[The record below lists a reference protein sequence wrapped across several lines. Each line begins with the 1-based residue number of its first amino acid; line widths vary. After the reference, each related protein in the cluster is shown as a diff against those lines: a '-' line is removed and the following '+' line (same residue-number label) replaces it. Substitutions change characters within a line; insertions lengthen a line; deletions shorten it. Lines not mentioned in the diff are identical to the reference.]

1 MPCYNNSYN
10 RCVYTILQGGNKMLY
25 VVKPEDKSPAKLAA
39 LLKEHPEIQ
48 FLSLLAVDF
57 GNNHTDEKIPV
68 DLVIDDL
75 EDFLKVGIQTDGSSV
90 YLPEI
95 ASINNAKVDLIPD
108 LDANWVVDY
117 NYGHILPSGKP
128 CGSLLIPAFLV
139 HDEKEVCSRSVLK
152 NAVVNFKNEIIELF
166 KENPTLVNDY
176 EGITSADDIDDVILT
191 SATELE
197 FWVKT
202 PESKTDIEK
211 LATSQNL
218 KEQYWKRTY
227 GQVRTALEKSL
238 MDLQNYGFEPEMGH
252 KEVGG
257 VASKLSGTNIHTS
270 VMEQLEIDWK
280 YDKTLLAADKELLA
294 KDIIKDAFESCGLSV
309 TFQAKP
315 LEGVAGSGEHHH
327 IGAALKLK
335 NGKIINLFT
344 PIDMTKN
351 YMTKVGY
358 GALMGIL
365 KNYEIINPFVS
376 STNDSLNRLKPGFEA
391 PVCIVSSLGHSPEVP
406 SRNRTVLIGLVR
418 DMGSKY
424 ATRFELR
431 APNPNSNSYLLLA
444 AVCQASLQGIKA
456 TLKSGLELAAIEQGF
471 NKGYGEKHFYLEENR
486 TYRAEEDV
494 FEDYSPEERD
504 KLFGMPP
511 KTVYENLL
519 AFDQN
524 AEKAQVLLGN
534 DVFTDKIIASYKS
547 FMLSE
552 WSIEL
557 KDRIIPDHLKTI
569 RRLVKLHT
577 DEEITD
583 LDIVNWEKIK
593 TLKHYLMKDSLDTKS
608 LFTRIREALADG
620 NYSLAS
626 LLQIE
631 MNAQMTA
638 LTKMYLDYRRNLLI
652 ISE

>member
-1 MPCYNNSYN
+1 
-10 RCVYTILQGGNKMLY
+10 MLY
-25 VVKPEDKSPAKLAA
+25 VIKSEDKSPEKLAN
-39 LLKEHPEIQ
+39 LLKSHPEIQ
-48 FLSLLAVDF
+48 FVSLLGVDF

-68 DLVIDDL
+68 DIVLSDL
-75 EDFLKVGIQTDGSSV
+75 EHFFKNGIQTDGSSV

-108 LDANWVVDY
+108 MEANWIVDY
-117 NYGHILPSGKP
+117 NMSHPLENGDF
-128 CGSLLIPAFLV
+128 CGTLIVPAFLV
-139 HDEKEVCSRSVLK
+139 HNGKEVCSRSVLK
-152 NAVVNFKNEIIELF
+152 NAVINFKNEIMSLF
-166 KENPTLVNDY
+166 KSNPTLLEEYDD
-176 EGITSADDIDDVILT
+176 ITSADEIDDVILT

-202 PESKTDIEK
+202 PDSKTDLEK

-238 MDLQNYGFEPEMGH
+238 KRLDDYGFDAEMGH

-257 VASKLSGTNIHTS
+257 VTSKLSGTNIHTH

-280 YDKTLLAADKELLA
+280 YDKTLLAADKELIA
-294 KDIIKDAFESCGLSV
+294 KDIIKDVFEANGLSV

-315 LEGVAGSGEHHH
+315 IDGVAGSGEHHH

-335 NGKIINLFT
+335 NGKVINLFS
-344 PIDMTKN
+344 PKDMEVN
-351 YMTKVGY
+351 FMTRIGY
-358 GALMGIL
+358 GSLMGIL
-365 KNYEIINPFVS
+365 KHYEVINPFVS

-391 PVCIVSSLGHSPEVP
+391 PVCIVSSLGHSPSIP
-406 SRNRTVLIGLVR
+406 TRNRTILIALIR
-418 DMGSKY
+418 DMKNRL

-431 APNPNSNSYLLLA
+431 SPNPSSNSYLLLA
-444 AVCQASLQGIKA
+444 AVCQTSLDGIKA
-456 TLKSGLELAAIEQGF
+456 TLQSGLNLEEIESAF

-486 TYRAEEDV
+486 VYRTEEDV
-494 FEDYSPEERD
+494 FDDFSPEERD
-504 KLFGMPP
+504 RLFGIPP

-519 AFDQN
+519 AFDQY
-524 AEKAQVLLGN
+524 AHKTTTLISN

-547 FMLSE
+547 YMLSE

-557 KDRIIPDHLKTI
+557 KERIITEHIRTI
-569 RRLVKLHT
+569 RRLAKLHT

-583 LDIVNWEKIK
+583 LDIVNWERIK
-593 TLKHYLMKDSLDTKS
+593 TLKHYLMKDSLSTLS
-608 LFTRIREALADG
+608 LFTRIREAVLDK

-626 LLQIE
+626 LLQLE
-631 MNAQMTA
+631 MNAQMSQ
-638 LTKMYLDYRRNLLI
+638 LTKMYLDYRRNLI
-652 ISE
+652 VINE

>member
-1 MPCYNNSYN
+1 
-10 RCVYTILQGGNKMLY
+10 MLY
-25 VVKPEDKSPAKLAA
+25 IIEQEDKSPSRLAA
-39 LLKEHPEIQ
+39 LLKKHPEIQ

-68 DLVIDDL
+68 NLVIEDL
-75 EDFLKVGIQTDGSSV
+75 EDFFIHGIQTDGSSV

-95 ASINNAKVDLIPD
+95 ASINNGKIDLIPD
-108 LDANWVVDY
+108 LNANWIVDY
-117 NYGHILPSGKP
+117 NMAHTLEDGNL
-128 CGSLLIPAFLV
+128 CGSLIIPAFLI
-139 HDEKEVCSRSVLK
+139 HEGKEVCSRSVLK
-152 NAVVNFKNEIIELF
+152 NAVENFKTEIISLF
-166 KENPTLVNDY
+166 KTNPMLLDEY
-176 EGITSADDIDDVILT
+176 EGIKSADDIEDVILT

-202 PESKTDIEK
+202 PDSKTDIEK
-211 LATSQNL
+211 LTTSQNL

-227 GQVRTALEKSL
+227 GQVRTSLEKSL
-238 MDLQNYGFEPEMGH
+238 MALENYGFEPEMGH

-257 VASKLSGTNIHTS
+257 VTSKLSGTNIHTH

-294 KDIIKDAFESCGLSV
+294 KDIIKDVFEANGLSV

-327 IGAALKLK
+327 IGAAIKLK
-335 NGKIINLFT
+335 NGKMINLFS
-344 PIDMTKN
+344 PKDMEKNFMTKIA
-351 YMTKVGY
+351 Y
-358 GALMGIL
+358 GSMMGIL

-391 PVCIVSSLGHSPEVP
+391 PVCIVSSLGHSPSIP
-406 SRNRTVLIGLVR
+406 SRNRTVLIGLIR
-418 DMGSKY
+418 DMKNKY

-444 AVCQASLQGIKA
+444 AVCQSSIDGIKA
-456 TLKSGLELAAIEQGF
+456 VLNSGLDIDTIENGF
-471 NKGYGEKHFYLEENR
+471 NKGFGEKHFYLEENR
-486 TYRAEEDV
+486 IYRTEEDV
-494 FEDYSPEERD
+494 FDDYSPEERD
-504 KLFGMPP
+504 KLFGIPP

-519 AFDQN
+519 AFDHFS
-524 AEKAQVLLGN
+524 EKSKILLGN
-534 DVFTDKIIASYKS
+534 NVFTDRIIASYKS
-547 FMLSE
+547 YMLSE

-557 KDRIIPDHLKTI
+557 KDRIIPEHVSTI
-569 RRLVKLHT
+569 RRFSKLHT
-577 DEEITD
+577 EEEITD

-593 TLKHYLMKDSLDTKS
+593 MIKHHLMKDSLSSKS
-608 LFTRIREALADG
+608 LFTRIKEALYDE

-631 MNAQMTA
+631 MNAQMTL
-638 LTKMYLDYRRNLLI
+638 LTKMYLDYRRNLI
-652 ISE
+652 VISQ

>member
-1 MPCYNNSYN
+1 
-10 RCVYTILQGGNKMLY
+10 MLY
-25 VVKPEDKSPAKLAA
+25 VIEQEDKSPSRLAA
-39 LLKEHPEIQ
+39 LLKKHPEIQ
-48 FLSLLAVDF
+48 FLSLLGVDF

-68 DLVIDDL
+68 NLVIDDL
-75 EDFLKVGIQTDGSSV
+75 EDFFINGIQTDGSSV

-95 ASINNAKVDLIPD
+95 ASINNGKIDLIPD
-108 LDANWVVDY
+108 LNANWIVDY
-117 NYGHILPSGKP
+117 NMAHTLDDGSL
-128 CGSLLIPAFLV
+128 CGSLIIPAFLI
-139 HDEKEVCSRSVLK
+139 HEGKEVCSRSVLK
-152 NAVVNFKNEIIELF
+152 NAVENFKNEIISLF
-166 KENPTLVNDY
+166 KSNPSLIDEY
-176 EGITSADDIDDVILT
+176 EGIKSADDIEDVVLT

-202 PESKTDIEK
+202 PDSKTDIEK
-211 LATSQNL
+211 LTTSQNL

-227 GQVRTALEKSL
+227 GQVRTSLEKSL
-238 MDLQNYGFEPEMGH
+238 MALENYGFEPEMGH

-257 VASKLSGTNIHTS
+257 VTSKLSGTNIHTH

-294 KDIIKDAFESCGLSV
+294 KDIIKDVFEANGLSV

-327 IGAALKLK
+327 IGAALKMK
-335 NGKIINLFT
+335 NGKIINLFS
-344 PIDMTKN
+344 PKNMEKNFMTKIA
-351 YMTKVGY
+351 Y
-358 GALMGIL
+358 GSMMGIL

-391 PVCIVSSLGHSPEVP
+391 PVCIVSSLGHSPSIP
-406 SRNRTVLIGLVR
+406 SRNRTVLIGLIR
-418 DMGSKY
+418 DMKNKY

-444 AVCQASLQGIKA
+444 AVCQSSIDGIKA
-456 TLKSGLELAAIEQGF
+456 VLNSGLDIDAIEASF

-486 TYRAEEDV
+486 IYRTEEDV
-494 FEDYSPEERD
+494 FDDFSPEERD
-504 KLFGMPP
+504 KLFGIPP

-519 AFDQN
+519 AFDHFSD
-524 AEKAQVLLGN
+524 KAKILLGN
-534 DVFTDKIIASYKS
+534 NVFTDRIIASYKS
-547 FMLSE
+547 YMLSE

-557 KDRIIPDHLKTI
+557 KDRIIPEHISTI
-569 RRLVKLHT
+569 RRFSKLHT

-593 TLKHYLMKDSLDTKS
+593 TIKHHLMKDSLSSKS
-608 LFTRIREALADG
+608 LFTRIKEALYDE

-631 MNAQMTA
+631 MNAQMTL
-638 LTKMYLDYRRNLLI
+638 LTKMYLDYRRNLI
-652 ISE
+652 VISQ

>member
-1 MPCYNNSYN
+1 
-10 RCVYTILQGGNKMLY
+10 MLY
-25 VVKPEDKSPAKLAA
+25 VIKPEDKSPERLAI
-39 LLKEHPEIQ
+39 LLKQHPEIE
-48 FLSLLAVDF
+48 FVSLLAVDF

-68 DLVIDDL
+68 GIVLEDL
-75 EDFLKVGIQTDGSSV
+75 EDFFENGIQTDGSSV

-108 LDANWVVDY
+108 MDANWIVDY
-117 NYGHILPSGKP
+117 NLAHPIGDGKF
-128 CGSLLIPAFLV
+128 CGTLLIPAFLI
-139 HDEKEVCSRSVLK
+139 HDKKEVCSRSVLK
-152 NAVVNFKNEIIELF
+152 NAVVNFKEEVIDLF
-166 KENPTLVNDY
+166 KKHPSLLEDY
-176 EGITSADDIDDVILT
+176 DDITSADDIDDVVLT

-202 PESKTDIEK
+202 PDTKTDVEK
-211 LATSQNL
+211 LSTSQNL

-227 GQVRTALEKSL
+227 GQVRTALEASL
-238 MDLQNYGFEPEMGH
+238 KRLDQYGFEPEMGH

-257 VASKLSGTNIHTS
+257 VSSKLSGTNIYTH

-280 YDKTLLAADKELLA
+280 YDKTLLAADKELIA
-294 KDIIKDAFESCGLSV
+294 KDIIKDVFESNGLSV

-327 IGAALKLK
+327 IGAAIVLK
-335 NGKIINLFT
+335 NGKRINLFS
-344 PIDMTKN
+344 PKQMDANFMTRI
-351 YMTKVGY
+351 GY

-391 PVCIVSSLGHSPEVP
+391 PVCIVSSLGHSPSTP

-418 DMGSKY
+418 DMKSKY

-444 AVCQASLQGIKA
+444 AVCQASLDGIKA
-456 TLKSGLELAAIEQGF
+456 TLESKLPLAEIESTF
-471 NKGYGEKHFYLEENR
+471 NKSYGEKHFYLEENR
-486 TYRAEEDV
+486 AYRSEEDV
-494 FEDYSPEERD
+494 FEDFSPEERD
-504 KLFGMPP
+504 KFFGMPP

-519 AFDQN
+519 AFDHN
-524 AEKAQVLLGN
+524 NDKASILLN
-534 DVFTDKIIASYKS
+534 NSVFSDKIIASYKS
-547 FMLSE
+547 YMLSE

-557 KDRIIPDHLKTI
+557 KDRIIPTHVSTI
-569 RRLVKLHT
+569 RRLKKLHGN
-577 DEEITD
+577 DEISD
-583 LDIVNWEKIK
+583 LDIVSWEKIK
-593 TLKHYLMKDSLDTKS
+593 TLKHHLMKDSLSSKS
-608 LFTRIREALADG
+608 LFTRIKDALADG

-631 MNAQMTA
+631 MNAQMSI
-638 LTKMYLDYRRNLLI
+638 LTKMYLDYRRNLILI
-652 ISE
+652 EE

>member
-1 MPCYNNSYN
+1 
-10 RCVYTILQGGNKMLY
+10 MLY
-25 VVKPEDKSPAKLAA
+25 VIKPEDKSPEKLSL
-39 LLKEHPEIQ
+39 LLKQHPEIE
-48 FLSLLAVDF
+48 FVSLLAVDF

-68 DLVIDDL
+68 GIVL
-75 EDFLKVGIQTDGSSV
+75 EDLKDFFDNGIQTDGSSV

-108 LDANWVVDY
+108 MDANWIVDY
-117 NYGHILPSGKP
+117 NLAHPIGDGKF
-128 CGSLLIPAFLV
+128 CGTLVIPAFLI
-139 HDEKEVCSRSVLK
+139 HDKKEVCSRSVLK
-152 NAVVNFKNEIIELF
+152 NAVVNFKHEVIDLF
-166 KENPTLVNDY
+166 KKHPSLLDDY
-176 EGITSADDIDDVILT
+176 SDITSADDIEDVVLT

-202 PESKTDIEK
+202 PDTKTDVEK
-211 LATSQNL
+211 LSTSQNL

-227 GQVRTALEKSL
+227 GQVRTALEASL
-238 MDLQNYGFEPEMGH
+238 KKLDLYGFEPEMGH

-257 VASKLSGTNIHTS
+257 VSSKLSGTNIYTH

-280 YDKTLLAADKELLA
+280 YDKTLLTADKELIA
-294 KDIIKDAFESCGLSV
+294 KDIIKDVFESNGLSV

-327 IGAALKLK
+327 IGAAIVLK
-335 NGKIINLFT
+335 NGKRINLFS
-344 PIDMTKN
+344 PKQMDANFMTRI
-351 YMTKVGY
+351 GY

-391 PVCIVSSLGHSPEVP
+391 PVCIVSSLGHSPSTP

-418 DMGSKY
+418 DMKSKY

-444 AVCQASLQGIKA
+444 AVCQASLDGIKA
-456 TLKSGLELAAIEQGF
+456 TLESKLALDEIENAF

-486 TYRAEEDV
+486 AYRSEEDV
-494 FEDYSPEERD
+494 FEDFSPEERD
-504 KLFGMPP
+504 KFFGMPP

-519 AFDQN
+519 AFDHN
-524 AEKAQVLLGN
+524 NEKASLLLN
-534 DVFTDKIIASYKS
+534 NNVFTDKIIASYKS
-547 FMLSE
+547 YMLSE

-557 KDRIIPDHLKTI
+557 KDRIIPTHVSTI
-569 RRLVKLHT
+569 RRLKKLHGN
-577 DEEITD
+577 DEISD
-583 LDIVNWEKIK
+583 LDIVSWEKIK
-593 TLKHYLMKDSLDTKS
+593 TLKHHLMKDSLSSKS
-608 LFTRIREALADG
+608 LFTRIKDALADG

-631 MNAQMTA
+631 MNAQMSI
-638 LTKMYLDYRRNLLI
+638 LTKMYLDYRRNLILI
-652 ISE
+652 EE

>member
-1 MPCYNNSYN
+1 
-10 RCVYTILQGGNKMLY
+10 MLY
-25 VVKPEDKSPAKLAA
+25 VINPEDKSPKKLSA
-39 LLKEHPEIQ
+39 LLKKHPEIQ
-48 FLSLLAVDF
+48 FISLLAVDF

-68 DLVIDDL
+68 SLVIDDL
-75 EDFLKVGIQTDGSSV
+75 EDFFVNGIQTDGSSV

-108 LDANWVVDY
+108 MDAHWVVDY
-117 NYGHILPSGKP
+117 NMAHPLDDGTY
-128 CGSLLIPAFLV
+128 CGSLVIPAFLI
-139 HDEKEVCSRSVLK
+139 HDGKEVCSRSVLK
-152 NAVVNFKNEIIELF
+152 NAVQNFKNEVIGLFRNFPELCG
-166 KENPTLVNDY
+166 EY
-176 EGITSADDIDDVILT
+176 EGIASADEIDDVILT

-227 GQVRTALEKSL
+227 GQVRTAMEKSL
-238 MDLQNYGFEPEMGH
+238 IMLEHYGFEPEMGH

-257 VASKLSGTNIHTS
+257 VTSKLSGTNIHTHI
-270 VMEQLEIDWK
+270 MEQLEIDWK
-280 YDKTLLAADKELLA
+280 YDKTLLTADKEIIA
-294 KDIIKDAFESCGLSV
+294 KNIIKDVFEANGLSV

-335 NGKIINLFT
+335 DGKMINLFS
-344 PIDMTKN
+344 PKVMTDHF
-351 YMTKVGY
+351 MTRIGF
-358 GALMGIL
+358 GSLMGIL
-365 KNYEIINPFVS
+365 KNYEVINPFVS

-391 PVCIVSSLGHSPEVP
+391 PVCIVSSLGHSPEKP
-406 SRNRTVLIGLVR
+406 SRNRTILIGLIR
-418 DMGSKY
+418 DMRNKY

-444 AVCQASLQGIKA
+444 AVCQASLDGINA
-456 TLKSGLELAAIEQGF
+456 VLNSGQNLSAIETGF
-471 NKGYGEKHFYLEENR
+471 SKGYGEKHFYLDDNR
-486 TYRAEEDV
+486 VYRTEEDV
-494 FEDYSPEERD
+494 FDDFSPEERD
-504 KLFGMPP
+504 RLFGIPP

-519 AFDQN
+519 SFDQYS
-524 AEKAQVLLGN
+524 EKVKTLTVN
-534 DVFTDKIIASYKS
+534 NVFTDKIIASYKAY
-547 FMLSE
+547 MLSE

-557 KDRIIPDHLKTI
+557 RDRIIPEHVRTI
-569 RRLVKLHT
+569 RRLTKLHT

-583 LDIVNWEKIK
+583 LDIVNWERIK
-593 TLKHYLMKDSLDTKS
+593 TVKHYLMKDSLSAKS
-608 LFTRIREALADG
+608 LFTRIKEALDDE

-631 MNAQMTA
+631 MNAQMSM
-638 LTKMYLDYRRNLLI
+638 LTKMYLEYRRNLI
-652 ISE
+652 VIQE

>member
-1 MPCYNNSYN
+1 
-10 RCVYTILQGGNKMLY
+10 MLY
-25 VVKPEDKSPAKLAA
+25 VIKQEDKSPKRLTEI
-39 LLKEHPEIQ
+39 LKAHPEIQ
-48 FLSLLAVDF
+48 FVSLLGVDF

-68 DLVIDDL
+68 SIIMDDM
-75 EDFLKVGIQTDGSSV
+75 EDFFKNGIQTDGSSV

-108 LDANWVVDY
+108 LDANWIIDY
-117 NYGHILPSGKP
+117 NMANPLGDGKYS
-128 CGSLLIPAFLV
+128 GSLIIPAFLI
-139 HDEKEVCSRSVLK
+139 HDGKEVCSRSVLK
-152 NAVVNFKNEIIELF
+152 NAVKTFKDEIINLF
-166 KENPTLVNDY
+166 TSNPSLMADY
-176 EGITSADDIDDVILT
+176 EGIDSIDDIEDVVLT

-202 PESKTDIEK
+202 PDSKTDLEK

-227 GQVRTALEKSL
+227 GQVRTALEKTL
-238 MDLQNYGFEPEMGH
+238 NTLDNYGFEPEMGH

-257 VASKLSGTNIHTS
+257 VTSKLSGTNIHTH

-280 YDKTLLAADKELLA
+280 YDKTLLAADKELIA
-294 KDIIKDAFESCGLSV
+294 KDIIKDVFEANGLSV

-327 IGAALKLK
+327 VGAAIKLK
-335 NGKIINLFT
+335 NGKTINLFSPKNMET
-344 PIDMTKN
+344 HFMTR
-351 YMTKVGY
+351 VAY
-358 GALMGIL
+358 GSMMGIL

-391 PVCIVSSLGHSPEVP
+391 PVCIVSSLGHSPSRP
-406 SRNRTVLIGLVR
+406 SRNRTILIALIR
-418 DMGSKY
+418 DMKNKL

-431 APNPNSNSYLLLA
+431 SPNPNSNSYLLLA
-444 AVCQASLQGIKA
+444 AICQTSLDGIKA
-456 TLKSGLELAAIEQGF
+456 VLNSGLSLEEIEQSF
-471 NKGYGEKHFYLEENR
+471 NKKYGEKHFYLEDNR
-486 TYRAEEDV
+486 VYRTEEDV
-494 FEDYSPEERD
+494 FDDFASEERD
-504 KLFGMPP
+504 KLFGIPP

-524 AEKAQVLLGN
+524 QEKTASLTKN
-534 DVFTDKIIASYKS
+534 NVFTDKIIASYKAY
-547 FMLSE
+547 MLSE

-557 KDRIIPDHLKTI
+557 RDRIIPEHVRTI
-569 RRLVKLHT
+569 RRLGKLHT

-583 LDIVNWEKIK
+583 LDIVNWERIK
-593 TLKHYLMKDSLDTKS
+593 TLKHYLMKDSLSTKS
-608 LFTRIREALADG
+608 LFTRIKDAIADE

-631 MNAQMTA
+631 MNAQMST
-638 LTKMYLDYRRNLLI
+638 LTKMYLEYRRNLI
-652 ISE
+652 ILNE

>member
-1 MPCYNNSYN
+1 
-10 RCVYTILQGGNKMLY
+10 MLY
-25 VVKPEDKSPAKLAA
+25 VIKPEDKSPDKLSK
-39 LLKEHPEIQ
+39 LLKSHPEIE
-48 FLSLLAVDF
+48 FVSLLAVDF

-68 DLVIDDL
+68 SIVL
-75 EDFLKVGIQTDGSSV
+75 EDLNDFFENGIQTDGSSV

-108 LDANWVVDY
+108 MDANWIVDY
-117 NYGHILPSGKP
+117 NYAHPLGDNKF
-128 CGSLLIPAFLV
+128 CGTLLIPAFLI
-139 HDEKEVCSRSVLK
+139 HDKKEVCSRSVLK
-152 NAVVNFKNEIIELF
+152 NAVVNFKNEVIELF
-166 KENPTLVNDY
+166 KKHPSLLEDY
-176 EGITSADDIDDVILT
+176 EGIDSADDIEDVVLT

-202 PESKTDIEK
+202 PDTKTDVEK
-211 LATSQNL
+211 LSTSQNL

-227 GQVRTALEKSL
+227 GQVRTALEGSL
-238 MDLQNYGFEPEMGH
+238 KRLEHYGFEPEMGH

-257 VASKLSGTNIHTS
+257 VASKLSGTNIYTH

-294 KDIIKDAFESCGLSV
+294 KDIIKDVFESNGLSV

-327 IGAALKLK
+327 IGAAIVLK
-335 NGKIINLFT
+335 NGKRINLFS
-344 PIDMTKN
+344 PKQMDANFMTR
-351 YMTKVGY
+351 VGY

-391 PVCIVSSLGHSPEVP
+391 PVCIVSSLGHSPSTP

-418 DMGSKY
+418 DMKSKY

-444 AVCQASLQGIKA
+444 AVCQASLDGIKA
-456 TLKSGLELAAIEQGF
+456 TLDSKLPLSEIEAQF

-486 TYRAEEDV
+486 TYRSEEDV
-494 FEDYSPEERD
+494 FEDFSPEERD
-504 KLFGMPP
+504 KFFGIPP

-524 AEKAQVLLGN
+524 NDKARLLLN
-534 DVFTDKIIASYKS
+534 NSVFTDKIIASYKS
-547 FMLSE
+547 YMLSE

-557 KDRIIPDHLKTI
+557 KDRIIPTHVSTI
-569 RRLVKLHT
+569 RRLKKLHGN
-577 DEEITD
+577 DEISD
-583 LDIVNWEKIK
+583 LDIVSWEKIK
-593 TLKHYLMKDSLDTKS
+593 TLKHHLMKDSLSSKS
-608 LFTRIREALADG
+608 LFTRIKDALADG

-631 MNAQMTA
+631 MNAQMSL
-638 LTKMYLDYRRNLLI
+638 LTKMYLDYRRNLI
-652 ISE
+652 VIEE

>member
-1 MPCYNNSYN
+1 
-10 RCVYTILQGGNKMLY
+10 MLY
-25 VVKPEDKSPAKLAA
+25 VVKPEDKSPNRLAA
-39 LLKEHPEIQ
+39 LLKKHPEVQ
-48 FLSLLAVDF
+48 FISLLAVDF

-68 DLVIDDL
+68 SLVLDDL
-75 EDFLKVGIQTDGSSV
+75 EDFFKNGIQTDGSSV

-95 ASINNAKVDLIPD
+95 ASINNGKIDLIPD
-108 LDANWVVDY
+108 LEANWIVDY
-117 NYGHILPSGKP
+117 NMAHPLVDGNF
-128 CGSLLIPAFLV
+128 CGSLIIPAFLI
-139 HDEKEVCSRSVLK
+139 HEGKEVCSRSVLK
-152 NAVVNFKNEIIELF
+152 NAVANFKAEIIDIFNTQPELI
-166 KENPTLVNDY
+166 NDY
-176 EGITSADDIDDVILT
+176 EGFTSTDEIEDVILT

-202 PESKTDIEK
+202 PDSKTDIEK

-238 MDLQNYGFEPEMGH
+238 MTLDLYGFESEMGH

-257 VASKLSGTNIHTS
+257 VTSKLSGTNIHTH

-294 KDIIKDAFESCGLSV
+294 KDIIKDVFEANGLSV

-335 NGKIINLFT
+335 NGKRINLFT
-344 PIDMTKN
+344 PKKVTEN
-351 YMTKVGY
+351 YMTRIGY
-358 GALMGIL
+358 GVLMGIL
-365 KNYEIINPFVS
+365 KNYEVINPFVS

-391 PVCIVSSLGHSPEVP
+391 PVCIVSSLGHSPSIP
-406 SRNRTVLIGLVR
+406 SRNRSVLIGLIR
-418 DMGSKY
+418 DLKNQY

-444 AVCQASLQGIKA
+444 AVCQASLDGIKA
-456 TLKSGLELAAIEQGF
+456 VLSSGQSLEEIEKGF
-471 NKGYGEKHFYLEENR
+471 NKNCGEKHFYLEENR
-486 TYRAEEDV
+486 MYRSEEDV
-494 FEDYSPEERD
+494 FDDFSPEERD
-504 KLFGMPP
+504 KLFGIPP

-524 AEKAQVLLGN
+524 GEKAKTLLN
-534 DVFTDKIIASYKS
+534 NTVFTDKIIASYKS
-547 FMLSE
+547 YMLSE

-557 KDRIIPDHLKTI
+557 RDRIIPEHVRTI
-569 RRLVKLHT
+569 RRLSKLHT

-583 LDIVNWEKIK
+583 LDVVNWEKIK
-593 TLKHYLMKDSLDTKS
+593 KIKHHLMKDSLNSKS
-608 LFTRIREALADG
+608 LFTRIREALNDE

-631 MNAQMTA
+631 MNAQMST
-638 LTKMYLDYRRNLLI
+638 LTKLYLEYRRNLI
-652 ISE
+652 VIEE

>member
-1 MPCYNNSYN
+1 
-10 RCVYTILQGGNKMLY
+10 MLY
-25 VVKPEDKSPAKLAA
+25 VIKQEDKSPDRLAA
-39 LLKEHPEIQ
+39 LLKNHPEIQ

-68 DLVIDDL
+68 NLVIDEL
-75 EDFLKVGIQTDGSSV
+75 EDFFINGIQTDGSSV

-95 ASINNAKVDLIPD
+95 ASINNGKIDLIPD
-108 LDANWVVDY
+108 LNANWIVDY
-117 NYGHILPSGKP
+117 NMAHTLEDGNL
-128 CGSLLIPAFLV
+128 CGSLIIPAFLI
-139 HDEKEVCSRSVLK
+139 HEGKEVCSRSVLK
-152 NAVVNFKNEIIELF
+152 NAVANFKTEIIALF
-166 KENPTLVNDY
+166 KTNPQLLDEY
-176 EGITSADDIDDVILT
+176 EGLTSSDDIEDVILT

-202 PESKTDIEK
+202 PDSKTDIEK
-211 LATSQNL
+211 LTTSQNL

-227 GQVRTALEKSL
+227 GQVRTSLEKSL
-238 MDLQNYGFEPEMGH
+238 MALDNYGFEPEMGH

-257 VASKLSGTNIHTS
+257 VTSKLSGTNIHTH

-294 KDIIKDAFESCGLSV
+294 KDIIKDVFEANGLSV

-327 IGAALKLK
+327 IGAALRLK
-335 NGKIINLFT
+335 SGKMINLFS
-344 PIDMTKN
+344 PKDMEKNFMTKIA
-351 YMTKVGY
+351 Y
-358 GALMGIL
+358 GSMMGIL

-391 PVCIVSSLGHSPEVP
+391 PVCIVSSLGHSPSIP
-406 SRNRTVLIGLVR
+406 SRNRTVLIGLIR
-418 DMGSKY
+418 DMKNKY

-444 AVCQASLQGIKA
+444 AVCQSSIDGIKA
-456 TLKSGLELAAIEQGF
+456 VLKSGLDIDTIENGF

-486 TYRAEEDV
+486 IYRTEEDV
-494 FEDYSPEERD
+494 FDDFAPEERD
-504 KLFGMPP
+504 KLFGIPP

-519 AFDQN
+519 AFDHFSD
-524 AEKAQVLLGN
+524 KSKILLVN
-534 DVFTDKIIASYKS
+534 NVFTDRIIASYKS
-547 FMLSE
+547 YMLSE

-557 KDRIIPDHLKTI
+557 KDRIIPEHVSTI
-569 RRLVKLHT
+569 RRFSKLHT

-593 TLKHYLMKDSLDTKS
+593 TIKHHLMKDSLSYKS
-608 LFTRIREALADG
+608 LFTRIKEALYDE

-631 MNAQMTA
+631 MNAQMTL
-638 LTKMYLDYRRNLLI
+638 LTKMYLDYRRNLI
-652 ISE
+652 VISQ

>member
-1 MPCYNNSYN
+1 
-10 RCVYTILQGGNKMLY
+10 MLY
-25 VVKPEDKSPAKLAA
+25 IIKDEDKSPLKLSK
-39 LLKEHPEIQ
+39 LLKNHPEIQ
-48 FLSLLAVDF
+48 FISLLAVDF

-68 DLVIDDL
+68 NLVVDDL
-75 EDFLKVGIQTDGSSV
+75 EDFFKNGIQTDGSSV

-95 ASINNAKVDLIPD
+95 ASINNGKIDLIPD
-108 LDANWVVDY
+108 MEANWIVDY
-117 NYGHILPSGKP
+117 NYSHPLEDGKF
-128 CGSLLIPAFLV
+128 CGSLIIPAFLI
-139 HDEKEVCSRSVLK
+139 HESKQVCSRSVLK
-152 NAVVNFKNEIIELF
+152 NAVLNFKKEIIQLF
-166 KENPTLVNDY
+166 VEYPSLLSDY
-176 EGITSADDIDDVILT
+176 EGITSADEIDDVILT

-202 PESKTDIEK
+202 PDSKTDIEK

-238 MDLQNYGFEPEMGH
+238 IALENYGFEPEMGH

-257 VASKLSGTNIHTS
+257 VASKLSGTNIHTH

-280 YDKTLLAADKELLA
+280 YDRTLLAADKELIA
-294 KDIIKDAFESCGLSV
+294 KDIIKDVFEHNGLTV

-335 NGKIINLFT
+335 NGKMINLFS
-344 PIDMTKN
+344 PKKMLEN
-351 YMTKVGY
+351 YMTRIGY
-358 GALMGIL
+358 GVLMGIL

-391 PVCIVSSLGHSPEVP
+391 PVCIVSSLGHSPTIP
-406 SRNRTVLIGLVR
+406 SRNRTVLIGLIR
-418 DMGSKY
+418 DLNNTY

-444 AVCQASLQGIKA
+444 AVCQTSIDGIKA
-456 TLKSGLELAAIEQGF
+456 VLKSNLELSEIEKTF
-471 NKGYGEKHFYLEENR
+471 NKAQGETHFYLEKDR
-486 TYRAEEDV
+486 VYRSEEDV
-494 FEDYSPEERD
+494 FDDFTSEERD
-504 KLFGMPP
+504 LHFGIPP

-519 AFDQN
+519 GFVQN
-524 AEKAQVLLGN
+524 EEKAKTLLMG

-547 FMLSE
+547 YMLSE

-557 KDRIIPDHLKTI
+557 KDRIIPEHVHTI
-569 RRLVKLHT
+569 RRLKKLHT
-577 DEEITD
+577 EEEISD
-583 LDIVNWEKIK
+583 LDVVNWEKIK
-593 TLKHYLMKDSLDTKS
+593 TIKHHLMKDSLDKRS
-608 LFTRIREALADG
+608 LFTRIKDALAEE

-631 MNAQMTA
+631 MNAEMSL
-638 LTKMYLDYRRNLLI
+638 LTKLYLDYRRNLLYI
-652 ISE
+652 EE

>member
-1 MPCYNNSYN
+1 
-10 RCVYTILQGGNKMLY
+10 MLY
-25 VVKPEDKSPAKLAA
+25 VIKQEDKSPKRLTEI
-39 LLKEHPEIQ
+39 LKAHPEIQ
-48 FLSLLAVDF
+48 FVSLLGVDF

-68 DLVIDDL
+68 SIIMDDM
-75 EDFLKVGIQTDGSSV
+75 EDFFKNGIQTDGSSV

-108 LDANWVVDY
+108 LDANWIIDY
-117 NYGHILPSGKP
+117 NMANPLGDGKYS
-128 CGSLLIPAFLV
+128 GSLIIPAFLI
-139 HDEKEVCSRSVLK
+139 HDGKEVCSRSVLK
-152 NAVVNFKNEIIELF
+152 NAVKTFKDEIINLF
-166 KENPTLVNDY
+166 TSNPSLMADY
-176 EGITSADDIDDVILT
+176 EGIESIDDIEDVVLT

-202 PESKTDIEK
+202 PDSKTDLEK

-227 GQVRTALEKSL
+227 GQVRTALEKTL
-238 MDLQNYGFEPEMGH
+238 NTLDNYGFEPEMGH

-257 VASKLSGTNIHTS
+257 VTSKLSGTNIHTH

-280 YDKTLLAADKELLA
+280 YDKTLLAADKELIA
-294 KDIIKDAFESCGLSV
+294 KDIIKDVFEANGLSV

-327 IGAALKLK
+327 VGAAIKLK
-335 NGKIINLFT
+335 NGKTINLFSPKNMET
-344 PIDMTKN
+344 HFMTR
-351 YMTKVGY
+351 VAY
-358 GALMGIL
+358 GSMMGIL

-391 PVCIVSSLGHSPEVP
+391 PVCIVSSLGHSPSRP
-406 SRNRTVLIGLVR
+406 SRNRTILIALIR
-418 DMGSKY
+418 DMKNKL

-431 APNPNSNSYLLLA
+431 SPNPNSNSYLLLA
-444 AVCQASLQGIKA
+444 AICQTSLDGIKA
-456 TLKSGLELAAIEQGF
+456 VLNSGLSLEEIEQSF
-471 NKGYGEKHFYLEENR
+471 NKKYGEKHFYLEDNR
-486 TYRAEEDV
+486 VYRTEEDV
-494 FEDYSPEERD
+494 FDDFASEERD
-504 KLFGMPP
+504 KLFGIPP

-524 AEKAQVLLGN
+524 QEKTASLTKN
-534 DVFTDKIIASYKS
+534 NVFTDKIIASYKAY
-547 FMLSE
+547 MLSE

-557 KDRIIPDHLKTI
+557 RDRIIPEHVRTI
-569 RRLVKLHT
+569 RRLGKLHT

-583 LDIVNWEKIK
+583 LDIVNWERIK
-593 TLKHYLMKDSLDTKS
+593 TLKHYLMKDSLSTKS
-608 LFTRIREALADG
+608 LFTRIKDAIADE

-631 MNAQMTA
+631 MNAQMST
-638 LTKMYLDYRRNLLI
+638 LTKMYLEYRRNLI
-652 ISE
+652 ILNE

>member
-1 MPCYNNSYN
+1 
-10 RCVYTILQGGNKMLY
+10 MLY
-25 VVKPEDKSPAKLAA
+25 VIKTEDKSPEKLAN
-39 LLKEHPEIQ
+39 LLKAHPEIQ
-48 FLSLLAVDF
+48 FVSLLGVDF

-68 DLVIDDL
+68 DIVLNDL
-75 EDFLKVGIQTDGSSV
+75 DQFFKNGIQTDGSSV

-108 LDANWVVDY
+108 MDANWIVDY
-117 NYGHILPSGKP
+117 NMSHPLDNGDF
-128 CGSLLIPAFLV
+128 CGTLIVPAFLV
-139 HDEKEVCSRSVLK
+139 HNGKEVCSRSVLK
-152 NAVVNFKNEIIELF
+152 NAVINFKSEILSLF
-166 KENPTLVNDY
+166 NTYPTLLEEYDD
-176 EGITSADDIDDVILT
+176 ITSAEEIDDVILT

-202 PESKTDIEK
+202 PDSKTDLEK

-238 MDLQNYGFEPEMGH
+238 KRLDDYGFDAEMGH

-257 VASKLSGTNIHTS
+257 VTSKLSGTNIHTH

-280 YDKTLLAADKELLA
+280 YDKTLLAADKELIA
-294 KDIIKDAFESCGLSV
+294 KDIIKDVFEANGLSV

-315 LEGVAGSGEHHH
+315 IDGVAGSGEHHH

-335 NGKIINLFT
+335 NGKVVNLFS
-344 PIDMTKN
+344 PKDMEAN
-351 YMTKVGY
+351 FMTRIGY
-358 GALMGIL
+358 GSLMGIL
-365 KNYEIINPFVS
+365 KHYEVINPFVS

-391 PVCIVSSLGHSPEVP
+391 PVCIVSSLGHSPSIP
-406 SRNRTVLIGLVR
+406 TRNRTILIALIR
-418 DMGSKY
+418 DMKNRL

-431 APNPNSNSYLLLA
+431 SPNPSSNSYLLLA
-444 AVCQASLQGIKA
+444 AVCQTSLDGIKA
-456 TLKSGLELAAIEQGF
+456 TLQSGLNISEIETAF

-486 TYRAEEDV
+486 VYRTEEDV
-494 FEDYSPEERD
+494 FDDFSPEERD
-504 KLFGMPP
+504 RLFGIPP

-519 AFDQN
+519 AFDQCAHKTN
-524 AEKAQVLLGN
+524 TLISN

-547 FMLSE
+547 YMLSE

-557 KDRIIPDHLKTI
+557 KERIITEHIRTI
-569 RRLVKLHT
+569 RRLAKLHT

-583 LDIVNWEKIK
+583 LDIVNWERIK
-593 TLKHYLMKDSLDTKS
+593 TLKHYLMKDSLSSLS
-608 LFTRIREALADG
+608 LFTRIREAVSDK

-626 LLQIE
+626 LLQLE
-631 MNAQMTA
+631 MNAQMSQ
-638 LTKMYLDYRRNLLI
+638 LTKMYLDYRRNLI
-652 ISE
+652 VINE

>member
-1 MPCYNNSYN
+1 
-10 RCVYTILQGGNKMLY
+10 MLY
-25 VVKPEDKSPAKLAA
+25 FIKPEDKSPKRLTEI
-39 LLKEHPEIQ
+39 LKAHPEIQ
-48 FLSLLAVDF
+48 FVSLLGVDF

-68 DLVIDDL
+68 SIIMDDM
-75 EDFLKVGIQTDGSSV
+75 EDFFKNGIQTDGSSV

-108 LDANWVVDY
+108 LEANWIIDY
-117 NYGHILPSGKP
+117 NMANPLGDGKYS
-128 CGSLLIPAFLV
+128 GSLIIPAFLI
-139 HDEKEVCSRSVLK
+139 HDGKEVCSRSVLK
-152 NAVVNFKNEIIELF
+152 NAVKAFKDEIINLF
-166 KENPTLVNDY
+166 ASNPSLIEDY
-176 EGITSADDIDDVILT
+176 EGISSADDIEDVVLT

-202 PESKTDIEK
+202 PDSKTDIEK

-227 GQVRTALEKSL
+227 GQVRTALEKTL
-238 MDLQNYGFEPEMGH
+238 ITLDNYGFETEMGH

-257 VASKLSGTNIHTS
+257 VTSKLSGTNIHTH

-280 YDKTLLAADKELLA
+280 YDKTLLAADKELIA
-294 KDIIKDAFESCGLSV
+294 KDIIKDVFEANGLSV

-327 IGAALKLK
+327 VGAALKLK
-335 NGKIINLFT
+335 NGKTINLFS
-344 PIDMTKN
+344 PKNMESNFMTR
-351 YMTKVGY
+351 VAY
-358 GALMGIL
+358 GSMMGIL

-391 PVCIVSSLGHSPEVP
+391 PVCIVSSLGHSPSRP
-406 SRNRTVLIGLVR
+406 SRNRTILIALIR
-418 DMGSKY
+418 DMKNKL

-431 APNPNSNSYLLLA
+431 SPNPNSNSYLLLA
-444 AVCQASLQGIKA
+444 AICQTSLDGIKA
-456 TLKSGLELAAIEQGF
+456 VLDSKLSIEEIEQSF
-471 NKGYGEKHFYLEENR
+471 NKKYGEKHFYLEENR
-486 TYRAEEDV
+486 VYRTEEDV
-494 FEDYSPEERD
+494 FDDFAAEERD
-504 KLFGMPP
+504 RLFGIPP

-524 AEKAQVLLGN
+524 QEKTSSLIKN
-534 DVFTDKIIASYKS
+534 NVFTDKIIASYKAY
-547 FMLSE
+547 MLSE

-557 KDRIIPDHLKTI
+557 RDRIIPEHVRTI
-569 RRLVKLHT
+569 RRLGKLHT

-593 TLKHYLMKDSLDTKS
+593 TLKHYLMKDSLNSKS
-608 LFTRIREALADG
+608 LFTRIKDALADE

-631 MNAQMTA
+631 MNAQMST
-638 LTKMYLDYRRNLLI
+638 LTKMYLDYRRNLIVLN
-652 ISE
+652 E

>member
-1 MPCYNNSYN
+1 
-10 RCVYTILQGGNKMLY
+10 MLY
-25 VVKPEDKSPAKLAA
+25 VIEQEDKSPSRLAA
-39 LLKEHPEIQ
+39 LLKKHPEIQ

-68 DLVIDDL
+68 NLVIDEL
-75 EDFLKVGIQTDGSSV
+75 EDFFINGIQTDGSSV

-95 ASINNAKVDLIPD
+95 ASINNGKIDLIPD
-108 LDANWVVDY
+108 LNANWIVDY
-117 NYGHILPSGKP
+117 NMAHLLEDGNL
-128 CGSLLIPAFLV
+128 CGSLIIPAFLI
-139 HDEKEVCSRSVLK
+139 HEGKEVCSRSVLK
-152 NAVVNFKNEIIELF
+152 NAVENFKSEIISLF
-166 KENPTLVNDY
+166 KTYPQLLEEYDGLK
-176 EGITSADDIDDVILT
+176 SADEIEDVILT

-202 PESKTDIEK
+202 PDSKTDIEK
-211 LATSQNL
+211 LTTSQNL

-227 GQVRTALEKSL
+227 GQVRTSLEKSL
-238 MDLQNYGFEPEMGH
+238 MALDNYGFEPEMGH

-257 VASKLSGTNIHTS
+257 VASKLSGTNIHTH

-294 KDIIKDAFESCGLSV
+294 KDIIKDVFEANGLSV

-335 NGKIINLFT
+335 NGKMINLFS
-344 PIDMTKN
+344 PKDMEKNFMTKIA
-351 YMTKVGY
+351 Y
-358 GALMGIL
+358 GSMMGIL

-391 PVCIVSSLGHSPEVP
+391 PVCIVSSLGHSPSIP
-406 SRNRTVLIGLVR
+406 SRNRTVLIGLIR
-418 DMGSKY
+418 DMKNKY

-444 AVCQASLQGIKA
+444 AVCQSSIDGIKA
-456 TLKSGLELAAIEQGF
+456 VLNSGFDIDTIENGF
-471 NKGYGEKHFYLEENR
+471 NKGFGEKHFYLEENR
-486 TYRAEEDV
+486 IYRTEEDV
-494 FEDYSPEERD
+494 FDDFSPEERD
-504 KLFGMPP
+504 KLFGIPP

-519 AFDQN
+519 AFDHFSD
-524 AEKAQVLLGN
+524 KAKILLEN
-534 DVFTDKIIASYKS
+534 NVFTDRIIASYKS
-547 FMLSE
+547 YMLSE

-557 KDRIIPDHLKTI
+557 KDRIIPEHISTI
-569 RRLVKLHT
+569 RRFSKLHT
-577 DEEITD
+577 EEEITD

-593 TLKHYLMKDSLDTKS
+593 TIKHHLMKDSLSSKS
-608 LFTRIREALADG
+608 LFTRIKEALFDE

-631 MNAQMTA
+631 MNAQMTL
-638 LTKMYLDYRRNLLI
+638 LTKMYLDYRRNLI
-652 ISE
+652 VIRE

>member
-1 MPCYNNSYN
+1 
-10 RCVYTILQGGNKMLY
+10 MLY
-25 VVKPEDKSPAKLAA
+25 VIEQEDKSPSRLAA
-39 LLKEHPEIQ
+39 LLKKHPEIQ
-48 FLSLLAVDF
+48 FLSLLGVDF

-68 DLVIDDL
+68 NLVIDDL
-75 EDFLKVGIQTDGSSV
+75 EDFFINGIQTDGSSV

-95 ASINNAKVDLIPD
+95 ASINNGKIDLIPD
-108 LDANWVVDY
+108 LNANWIVDY
-117 NYGHILPSGKP
+117 NMAHTLEDGNL
-128 CGSLLIPAFLV
+128 CGSLIIPAFLI
-139 HDEKEVCSRSVLK
+139 HEGKEVCSRSVLK
-152 NAVVNFKNEIIELF
+152 NAVENFKTEIIALF
-166 KENPTLVNDY
+166 KTNPQLLDEY
-176 EGITSADDIDDVILT
+176 EGISSANDIEDVILT

-202 PESKTDIEK
+202 PDSKTDIEK
-211 LATSQNL
+211 LTTSQNL

-227 GQVRTALEKSL
+227 GQVRTSLEKSL
-238 MDLQNYGFEPEMGH
+238 MALDNYGFEPEMGH

-257 VASKLSGTNIHTS
+257 VTSKLSGTNIHTH

-294 KDIIKDAFESCGLSV
+294 KDIIKDVFEANGLSV

-335 NGKIINLFT
+335 NGKIINLFS
-344 PIDMTKN
+344 PKDMKKNFMTKIA
-351 YMTKVGY
+351 Y
-358 GALMGIL
+358 GSMMGIL

-391 PVCIVSSLGHSPEVP
+391 PVCIVSSLGHSPSTP
-406 SRNRTVLIGLVR
+406 SRNRTVLIGLIR
-418 DMGSKY
+418 DMKNKY

-444 AVCQASLQGIKA
+444 AVCQASIDGIKA
-456 TLKSGLELAAIEQGF
+456 VLTSGLDIDAIETSF
-471 NKGYGEKHFYLEENR
+471 NKGFGEKHFYLEENR
-486 TYRAEEDV
+486 IYRTEEDV
-494 FEDYSPEERD
+494 FDDFSPEERD
-504 KLFGMPP
+504 KLFGIPP

-519 AFDQN
+519 AFDHFSD
-524 AEKAQVLLGN
+524 KAKILLGN
-534 DVFTDKIIASYKS
+534 NVFTDRIIASYKS
-547 FMLSE
+547 YMLSE

-557 KDRIIPDHLKTI
+557 KDRIIPEHVSTI
-569 RRLVKLHT
+569 RRFSKLHT

-593 TLKHYLMKDSLDTKS
+593 TIKHHLMKDSLSSKS
-608 LFTRIREALADG
+608 LFTRIKEALYDE

-631 MNAQMTA
+631 MNAQMTL
-638 LTKMYLDYRRNLLI
+638 LTKMYLDYRRNLI
-652 ISE
+652 VISQ

>member
-1 MPCYNNSYN
+1 
-10 RCVYTILQGGNKMLY
+10 MLY
-25 VVKPEDKSPAKLAA
+25 VIEQEDKSPSRLAA
-39 LLKEHPEIQ
+39 LLKKHPEIQ
-48 FLSLLAVDF
+48 FLSLLGVDF

-68 DLVIDDL
+68 NLVIDDL
-75 EDFLKVGIQTDGSSV
+75 EDFFINGIQTDGSSV

-95 ASINNAKVDLIPD
+95 ASINNGKIDLIPD
-108 LDANWVVDY
+108 LNANWIVDY
-117 NYGHILPSGKP
+117 NMAHTLDDGNL
-128 CGSLLIPAFLV
+128 CGSLIIPAFLI
-139 HDEKEVCSRSVLK
+139 HEGKEVCSRSVLK
-152 NAVVNFKNEIIELF
+152 NAVENFKTEIISLF
-166 KENPTLVNDY
+166 KTNPSLLEEY
-176 EGITSADDIDDVILT
+176 EGIKSADDIEDVVLT

-202 PESKTDIEK
+202 PDSKTDIEK
-211 LATSQNL
+211 LTTSQNL

-227 GQVRTALEKSL
+227 GQVRTSLEKSL
-238 MDLQNYGFEPEMGH
+238 MALENYGFEPEMGH

-257 VASKLSGTNIHTS
+257 VTSKLSGTNIHTH

-294 KDIIKDAFESCGLSV
+294 KDIIKDVFEANGLSV

-327 IGAALKLK
+327 IGAALKMK
-335 NGKIINLFT
+335 NGKIINLFS
-344 PIDMTKN
+344 PKNMEKNFMTKIA
-351 YMTKVGY
+351 Y
-358 GALMGIL
+358 GSMMGIL

-391 PVCIVSSLGHSPEVP
+391 PVCIVSSLGHSPSVP
-406 SRNRTVLIGLVR
+406 SRNRTVLIGLIR
-418 DMGSKY
+418 DMKNKY

-444 AVCQASLQGIKA
+444 AVCQSSIDGIKA
-456 TLKSGLELAAIEQGF
+456 VLNSGLDIDAIETSF

-486 TYRAEEDV
+486 IYRTEEDV
-494 FEDYSPEERD
+494 FDDFSPEERD
-504 KLFGMPP
+504 KLFGIPP

-519 AFDQN
+519 AFDHFSD
-524 AEKAQVLLGN
+524 KAKILLGN
-534 DVFTDKIIASYKS
+534 NVFTDRIIASYKS
-547 FMLSE
+547 YMLSE

-557 KDRIIPDHLKTI
+557 KDRIIPEHVSTI
-569 RRLVKLHT
+569 RRFSKLHT

-593 TLKHYLMKDSLDTKS
+593 TIKHHLMKDSLSSKS
-608 LFTRIREALADG
+608 LFTRIKEALYDE

-631 MNAQMTA
+631 MNAQMTL
-638 LTKMYLDYRRNLLI
+638 LTKMYLDYRRNLI
-652 ISE
+652 VISQ

>member
-1 MPCYNNSYN
+1 
-10 RCVYTILQGGNKMLY
+10 MLY
-25 VVKPEDKSPAKLAA
+25 VIKPEDKSPEKLSL
-39 LLKEHPEIQ
+39 LLKQHPEIE
-48 FLSLLAVDF
+48 FVSLLAVDF

-68 DLVIDDL
+68 GIVL
-75 EDFLKVGIQTDGSSV
+75 EDLKDFFENGIQTDGSSV

-108 LDANWVVDY
+108 MDANWIVDY
-117 NYGHILPSGKP
+117 NLAHPIGDGKF
-128 CGSLLIPAFLV
+128 CGTLVIPAFLI
-139 HDEKEVCSRSVLK
+139 HDKKEVCSRSVLK
-152 NAVVNFKNEIIELF
+152 NAVVNFKNEVIDLF
-166 KENPTLVNDY
+166 KKHPSLLEDY
-176 EGITSADDIDDVILT
+176 SDITSADDIEDVVLT

-202 PESKTDIEK
+202 PDTKTDVEK
-211 LATSQNL
+211 LSTSQNL

-227 GQVRTALEKSL
+227 GQVRTALEASL
-238 MDLQNYGFEPEMGH
+238 KKLDLYGFEPEMGH

-257 VASKLSGTNIHTS
+257 VSSKLSGTNIYTH

-280 YDKTLLAADKELLA
+280 YDKTLLTADKELIA
-294 KDIIKDAFESCGLSV
+294 KDIIKDVFESNGLSV

-327 IGAALKLK
+327 IGAAIVLK
-335 NGKIINLFT
+335 NGKRINLFS
-344 PIDMTKN
+344 PKQMDANFMTRI
-351 YMTKVGY
+351 GY

-391 PVCIVSSLGHSPEVP
+391 PVCIVSSLGHSPSTP

-418 DMGSKY
+418 DMKSKY

-444 AVCQASLQGIKA
+444 AVCQASLDGIKA
-456 TLKSGLELAAIEQGF
+456 TLESKLALDEIESAF

-486 TYRAEEDV
+486 AYRSEEDV

-504 KLFGMPP
+504 KFFGMPP

-519 AFDQN
+519 AFDHN
-524 AEKAQVLLGN
+524 NDKASLLLN
-534 DVFTDKIIASYKS
+534 NNVFTDKIIASYKS
-547 FMLSE
+547 YMLSE

-557 KDRIIPDHLKTI
+557 KDRIIPTHVSTI
-569 RRLVKLHT
+569 RRLKKLHGN
-577 DEEITD
+577 DEISD
-583 LDIVNWEKIK
+583 LDIVSWEKIK
-593 TLKHYLMKDSLDTKS
+593 TLKHHLMKDSLSSKS
-608 LFTRIREALADG
+608 LFTRIKDALADG

-631 MNAQMTA
+631 MNAQMSI
-638 LTKMYLDYRRNLLI
+638 LTKMYLDYRRNLILI
-652 ISE
+652 EE

>member
-1 MPCYNNSYN
+1 
-10 RCVYTILQGGNKMLY
+10 MLY
-25 VVKPEDKSPAKLAA
+25 IIEQEDKSPSRLAA
-39 LLKEHPEIQ
+39 ILKKHPEIQ
-48 FLSLLAVDF
+48 FLSLLGVDF

-68 DLVIDDL
+68 NLVIDDL
-75 EDFLKVGIQTDGSSV
+75 EDFFINGIQTDGSSV

-95 ASINNAKVDLIPD
+95 ASINNGKIDLIPD
-108 LDANWVVDY
+108 LNANWIVDY
-117 NYGHILPSGKP
+117 NMAHPLEDGNF
-128 CGSLLIPAFLV
+128 CGSLIIPAFLI
-139 HDEKEVCSRSVLK
+139 HEGKEVCSRSVLK
-152 NAVVNFKNEIIELF
+152 NAVGNFKTEIISLF
-166 KENPTLVNDY
+166 KSTPQLMDEYDD
-176 EGITSADDIDDVILT
+176 IKSADDIEDVILT

-202 PESKTDIEK
+202 PDSKTDIEK
-211 LATSQNL
+211 LTTSQNL

-227 GQVRTALEKSL
+227 GQVRTSLEKSL
-238 MDLQNYGFEPEMGH
+238 MALENYGFEPEMGH

-257 VASKLSGTNIHTS
+257 VTSKLSGTNIHTH

-294 KDIIKDAFESCGLSV
+294 KDIIKDVFEANGLSV

-335 NGKIINLFT
+335 NGKIINLFS
-344 PIDMTKN
+344 PKNMEKNFMTKIA
-351 YMTKVGY
+351 Y
-358 GALMGIL
+358 GAMMGIL

-391 PVCIVSSLGHSPEVP
+391 PVCIVSSLGHSPSIP
-406 SRNRTVLIGLVR
+406 SRNRTVLIGLIR
-418 DMGSKY
+418 DMKNKY

-444 AVCQASLQGIKA
+444 AVCQSSIDGIKA
-456 TLKSGLELAAIEQGF
+456 VLSSGLDIDAIESSF

-486 TYRAEEDV
+486 VYRTEEDV
-494 FEDYSPEERD
+494 FDDFSPEERD
-504 KLFGMPP
+504 KLFGIPP

-519 AFDQN
+519 AFDHFSD
-524 AEKAQVLLGN
+524 KAKILLGN
-534 DVFTDKIIASYKS
+534 NVFTDRIIASYKS
-547 FMLSE
+547 YMLSE

-557 KDRIIPDHLKTI
+557 KDRIIPEHVSTI
-569 RRLVKLHT
+569 RRFSKLHT
-577 DEEITD
+577 EEEITD

-593 TLKHYLMKDSLDTKS
+593 TIKHHLMKDSLTSKS
-608 LFTRIREALADG
+608 LFTRIKEALFDE

-631 MNAQMTA
+631 MNAQMTL
-638 LTKMYLDYRRNLLI
+638 LTRMYLDYRRNLI
-652 ISE
+652 VISQ